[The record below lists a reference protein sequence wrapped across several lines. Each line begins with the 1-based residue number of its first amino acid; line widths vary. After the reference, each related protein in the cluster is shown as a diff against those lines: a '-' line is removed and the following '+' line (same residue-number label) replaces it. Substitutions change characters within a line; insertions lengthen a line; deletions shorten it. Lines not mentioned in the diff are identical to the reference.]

1 MRHCR
6 YLTWKMKV
14 KLVAAI
20 KCLKDLLVE
29 SKIDLFCVASRS
41 VLEVTEDRSSLT
53 QRNFLIIRIIKK

>member
-1 MRHCR
+1 M
-6 YLTWKMKV
+6 
-14 KLVAAI
+14 KLVAAV